1 MVRVSRDFCVG
12 LFIGI
17 LLTTHLNNMYQSIST
32 ATQAIA
38 ITDTVYPVGVANV
51 VDPAVGVA
59 NTVVAAGVA
68 NTVAAPVV
76 AEAVENW
83 EDGID
88 FEVDHHSKWLRGEL
102 EITKSGWFKYERET
116 KLQGLPINIHQKHY
130 CELFSKVYGSDATNQ
145 INLLLDHG
153 AGPFTNLGKR
163 FSCDYE
169 GAPPDVK
176 GLTDRQVIAVD
187 PLAPKYNGILTQQ
200 KVFNTLRTAYCP
212 SEELTK
218 CIGQNTVDFAII
230 INALDHSKAPLA
242 AFMESLKTV
251 RVGGISCV
259 YTLLNEASSMGGAGF
274 HQWNFKT
281 NESSE
286 WIIENFKSKAQHNV
300 DNTIRPYASRIPMHV
315 DAKGQDLFCYKKIDQ
330 VN

>member
-1 MVRVSRDFCVG
+1 
-12 LFIGI
+12 
-17 LLTTHLNNMYQSIST
+17 MYQSIST

-38 ITDTVYPVGVANV
+38 ITDTIYPVGVANV

-187 PLAPKYNGILTQQ
+187 PLAPKYNGILIQQ

-259 YTLLNEASSMGGAGF
+259 YTLLKRH
-274 HQWNFKT
+274 HQWEAQGSINGTSRPMSLLNGSSRTSRARLNIMLTTPFALMLAGSQCMLMLRVKTYFATKRLIKFFPSCCLKDQFKL
-281 NESSE
+281 
-286 WIIENFKSKAQHNV
+286 I
-300 DNTIRPYASRIPMHV
+300 
-315 DAKGQDLFCYKKIDQ
+315 
-330 VN
+330 

>member
-1 MVRVSRDFCVG
+1 MVRISKGNENRKCWQSGRDFCVG

-17 LLTTHLNNMYQSIST
+17 FLTNQHHMYQSILT
-32 ATQAIA
+32 TTQAVN
-38 ITDTVYPVGVANV
+38 DM
-51 VDPAVGVA
+51 VDH
-59 NTVVAAGVA
+59 AGVA
-68 NTVAAPVV
+68 NAVVTPVV

-88 FEVDHHSKWLRGEL
+88 FEVDHHSKWVRGEM
-102 EITKSGWFKYERET
+102 EVTKSGWFKYERDA
-116 KLQGLPINIHQKHY
+116 KLQGLPIDIHQKLY

-145 INLLLDHG
+145 INVLLDHG
-153 AGPFTNLGKR
+153 AGPFTNLGKS

-176 GLTDRQVIAVD
+176 GLTDRQVVAVD
-187 PLAPKYNGILTQQ
+187 PLAPMYHGILTQG

-218 CIGQNTVDFAII
+218 CIGQNTVDFAVIT
-230 INALDHSKAPLA
+230 NALDHSKAPLA
-242 AFMESLKTV
+242 AFVESLKTV

-274 HQWNFKT
+274 HQWDFKI

-300 DNTIRPYASRIPMHV
+300 DNIIRPYASRIPILFEAEGHEV
-315 DAKGQDLFCYKKIDQ
+315 FCYKKIDQ
-330 VN
+330 VPP